1 MRAFFC
7 IRCWGNNI
15 MENTTYRALLEAA
28 DHLRAAQD
36 CTKEIENGGNP
47 IIELRKHLNRALALV
62 ESLLSK
68 GR

>member
-1 MRAFFC
+1 
-7 IRCWGNNI
+7 